1 MSKVNP
7 FTKDE
12 LDSLYNLVRDEH
24 DDLMRGDW
32 EAVKDDICV
41 LHLLM
46 HKLLKLQRQ
55 LLKIAGTARYV
66 PETIPRLLVIRVR

>member
-1 MSKVNP
+1 MSKANP

-32 EAVKDDICV
+32 EAVKDAICDS
-41 LHLLM
+41 HLLM
-46 HKLLKLQRQ
+46 HKLLKLQKQ
-55 LLKIAGTARYV
+55 FLKIAGTVRYV
-66 PETIPRLLVIRVR
+66 PETIPQRLVIRVR

>member
-1 MSKVNP
+1 MSKANP

-24 DDLMRGDW
+24 DDVMRGDW
-32 EAVKDDICV
+32 EAVKDDICD

-46 HKLLKLQRQ
+46 HKLLKLQKY
-55 LLKIAGTARYV
+55 LFKIAGTLRYV
-66 PETIPRLLVIRVR
+66 PETIPRRLVIRVR